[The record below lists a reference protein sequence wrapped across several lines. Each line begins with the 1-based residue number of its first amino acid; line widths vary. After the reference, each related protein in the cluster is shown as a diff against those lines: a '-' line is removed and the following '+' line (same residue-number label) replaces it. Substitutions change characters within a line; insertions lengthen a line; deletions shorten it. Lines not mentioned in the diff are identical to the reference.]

1 MKKEITKEY
10 RAGFDCG
17 INGANEENCHFS
29 LFATSE
35 QTKEW
40 EKGKKDADNRQIIYK
55 RKGIKAP
62 ILSKKYPKV
71 IFVQSQGEDKDEYLQ
86 AEREFKF
93 IPDDGKVAIYELKE
107 IKNRR
112 TEIELF

>member
-1 MKKEITKEY
+1 M
-10 RAGFDCG
+10 
-17 INGANEENCHFS
+17 
-29 LFATSE
+29 
-35 QTKEW
+35 
-40 EKGKKDADNRQIIYK
+40 
-55 RKGIKAP
+55 
-62 ILSKKYPKV
+62 SKKYPKV

-112 TEIELF
+112 SAYLLG